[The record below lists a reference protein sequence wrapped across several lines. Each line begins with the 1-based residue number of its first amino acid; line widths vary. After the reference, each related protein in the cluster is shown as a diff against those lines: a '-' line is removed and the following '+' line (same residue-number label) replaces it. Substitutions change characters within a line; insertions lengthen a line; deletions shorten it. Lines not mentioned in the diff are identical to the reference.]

1 MKSVNALAT
10 VAVKCVAARRYK
22 GKPMSMKITKTQ
34 LKEIIKEEL
43 AIFEYVE
50 PQEGKRTP
58 DDAEVLV
65 KGFGVL
71 RLGQVRDKLVR
82 DYLTPL
88 KETSKNDEYMNKL
101 AGFLSRGVMMAF
113 YNTLKEHNALEG
125 L

>member
-1 MKSVNALAT
+1 
-10 VAVKCVAARRYK
+10 
-22 GKPMSMKITKTQ
+22 MKITKAQLTQ
-34 LKEIIKEEL
+34 IIKEEL
-43 AIFEYVE
+43 GIFEYVE

-71 RLGQVRDKLVR
+71 RLEQVRKKLVD

>member
-1 MKSVNALAT
+1 
-10 VAVKCVAARRYK
+10 
-22 GKPMSMKITKTQ
+22 MKITKTQ
-34 LKEIIKEEL
+34 LKQIIKEEL
-43 AIFEYVE
+43 GIFEYVE

-82 DYLTPL
+82 DYLAPL
-88 KETSKNDEYMNKL
+88 KETSKNDEYMKKL
-101 AGFLSRGVMMAF
+101 AGFLSRGVMMAL
-113 YNTLKEHNALEG
+113 YKTLKAHNALEG

>member
-1 MKSVNALAT
+1 
-10 VAVKCVAARRYK
+10 
-22 GKPMSMKITKTQ
+22 MSMKITKTQ

-71 RLGQVRDKLVR
+71 RLGQVKDKLVR
-82 DYLTPL
+82 DYLRKL
-88 KETSKNDEYMNKL
+88 HKELQGEVEDKDLLRIFDKYLDGGGLVALYK
-101 AGFLSRGVMMAF
+101 
-113 YNTLKEHNALEG
+113 TLKAHSALEG